1 MTERARSSTQ
11 NISCM
16 RSQSFRESRDRVTRT
31 ASELHRQTVNRA
43 QRRFE
48 QQLAQSEREVHRA
61 MSQRRD
67 YSSSPAEKVQATQYL
82 QHLRTTLNSDYA
94 HLVQAYVREHKDKVD
109 EVGRQVNQRHCEQRQ
124 IDRPMVDRNVQE
136 ALQKA
141 QIQSERMRIESINE
155 AIRERDAICE
165 EKLAAQKTLYS
176 RLLEEQARRLHA
188 EQALQTNLSSS
199 PLTEHNDMAE
209 VKGRLA
215 RVEYE
220 HRELKQLMLD
230 LRSDLTNL
238 IVQQPTYKST
248 VNIPNFIVKS

>member
-31 ASELHRQTVNRA
+31 ASELHRQTVNRV

-48 QQLAQSEREVHRA
+48 QQLAQSEREIHRA

-82 QHLRTTLNSDYA
+82 QHLRTTLNNDYA
-94 HLVQAYVREHKDKVD
+94 HLVQ
-109 EVGRQVNQRHCEQRQ
+109 
-124 IDRPMVDRNVQE
+124 E
-136 ALQKA
+136 ALQEA

-155 AIRERDAICE
+155 AIRERDVLCE

-199 PLTEHNDMAE
+199 SFIEHNDMAE

-220 HRELKQLMLD
+220 HRELKQLILD

-238 IVQQPTYKST
+238 IVKQPTYKST

>member
-31 ASELHRQTVNRA
+31 ASELHRQTVNRV

-48 QQLAQSEREVHRA
+48 QQLAQSEREIHRA

-67 YSSSPAEKVQATQYL
+67 YSSSPAEKVQATKYL
-82 QHLRTTLNSDYA
+82 QHLRTTLNNDYA
-94 HLVQAYVREHKDKVD
+94 HLVQDKVD
-109 EVGRQVNQRHCEQRQ
+109 EVGRQVSQRHCEQRQ
-124 IDRPMVDRNVQE
+124 IDRPMADRNVQE
-136 ALQKA
+136 ALQEA

-155 AIRERDAICE
+155 AIRERDVLCE

-199 PLTEHNDMAE
+199 SFIEHNDMAE

-220 HRELKQLMLD
+220 HRELKQLILD